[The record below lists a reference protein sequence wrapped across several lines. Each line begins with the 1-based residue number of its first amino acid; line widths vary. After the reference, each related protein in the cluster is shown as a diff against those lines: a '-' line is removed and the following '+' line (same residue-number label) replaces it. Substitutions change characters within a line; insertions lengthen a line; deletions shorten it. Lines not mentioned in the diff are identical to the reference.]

1 MAFLRKEREI
11 PLLRTCDVLVVG
23 GGPAGIGAAVSAA
36 RQGAQ
41 VLLLEKRGFLGGN
54 ITACYVE
61 NCNYFLKNSSFKS
74 EALYAQIEQE
84 CYAQYSN
91 DNLREHNKYAFC
103 SEYLKLYLDS
113 LMQREHVDVLFH
125 AFVNEVLLDESK
137 IEGVIVQTK
146 KGPMAI
152 QATQY
157 IDTTGDAD
165 VAFAANVS
173 FDQGREKDGL
183 CQPGTVGLRL
193 AGAQVEELLA
203 CDDGLSKIGHEFKR
217 AYRAN
222 ETNLACKR
230 QDLPFGRLTK
240 GGQISYVNYSCCYG
254 LDPTDIVDVSRGES
268 TCRSYVYDIYH
279 YLKKTHA
286 SLKDIEIASIGPEIG
301 FRDSRRI
308 HGLYT
313 LKIEDMESNRH
324 FDDVIAV
331 FPRFYDMLAPDAN
344 MDGDGSVAGKGY
356 EGHIYEPVIDG
367 RTFEIP
373 YRSLVPKSVDNL
385 LVGGRCI
392 SADHVAESGVR
403 AISLCMMTGQA
414 SGVAAALACKTGR
427 KPADLDVR
435 SIQHCLV
442 RLGFSLPIE
451 EAL

>member
-1 MAFLRKEREI
+1 MAIVRQTQQI
-11 PLLRTCDVLVVG
+11 PVIRTCDVLVIG

-36 RQGAQ
+36 REGVQ

-54 ITACYVE
+54 ITACFVE
-61 NCNYFLKNSSFKS
+61 NCNYFLRNTGFTS
-74 EALYAQIEQE
+74 EALYAQIEKE
-84 CYAQYSN
+84 CYEKYSN
-91 DNLREHNKYAFC
+91 DNLREHNKYAFS
-103 SEYLKLYLDS
+103 SEYLKLYLDD
-113 LMQREHVDVLFH
+113 LMQTEQVEVLFH
-125 AFVNEVLLDESK
+125 AFVNEVVLKDSK
-137 IEGVIVQTK
+137 IEAVIVQTK

-152 QATQY
+152 KADEY
-157 IDTTGDAD
+157 VDATGDAD
-165 VAFAANVS
+165 VCYAAGVGY
-173 FDQGREKDGL
+173 DQGREKDGL

-193 AGAQVEELLA
+193 AGASVEALLA
-203 CDDGLSKIGHEFKR
+203 GGDGLSEIGRQFKE

-222 ETNLACKR
+222 MTNLVCKR

-254 LDPTDIVDVSRGES
+254 LDPTDITDLSRGEIE
-268 TCRSYVYDIYH
+268 CRRYVYDIYQ
-279 YLKKTHA
+279 YLKRTHE
-286 SLKDIEIASIGPEIG
+286 SLKDIEIASIGSEIG
-301 FRDSRRI
+301 FRDSRRV

-356 EGHIYEPVIDG
+356 EGHIYEPVVDE
-367 RTFEIP
+367 RTFEVP

-385 LVGGRCI
+385 LVSGRCI
-392 SADHVAESGVR
+392 SSDHVAESGIR

-414 SGVAAALACKTGR
+414 AGVASALACKTGQN
-427 KPADLDVR
+427 PADLDVR
-435 SIQHCLV
+435 SIQRCLV